1 MSVRKILFI
10 VVFVTIFSSCSVQRR
25 MTYLQNLEIGKEYP
39 AASAPELIVRKG
51 DELKISVSS
60 TEPSLAAPFNSK
72 RVFRE
77 DMMISDG
84 APVQEDESTSEGTS
98 YIVDDNGNIDFPVLG
113 LVKASGL
120 TLRNIRDNLS
130 EMIIRL
136 GYIKEPMI
144 DISIVNFTITV
155 IGEVSNKGNF
165 PIKGDRINVIQAI
178 AISGD
183 LLSTAKL
190 KDVTVIRTEGDKRI
204 AYALDL
210 RSKDLFDSPAFFLQQ
225 NDIVY
230 VKPLGTKMSSG
241 GELLL
246 SLTQL
251 GLSVATIV
259 TNAILWS
266 SR

>member
-39 AASAPELIVRKG
+39 AASAPELIVREG

-84 APVQEDESTSEGTS
+84 APVQDESTSEGTS

-136 GYIKEPMI
+136 GYMKEPMI

-178 AISGD
+178 ALSGD

-190 KDVTVIRTEGDKRI
+190 KDVTVIRTESGKRI

-210 RSKDLFDSPAFFLQQ
+210 RSKDIFDSPAFFLQQ

-230 VKPLGTKMSSG
+230 IKPQGTKISSG
-241 GELLL
+241 GELIF

-251 GLSVATIV
+251 GLSIATIV

>member
-1 MSVRKILFI
+1 MSVKKILFI
-10 VVFVTIFSSCSVQRR
+10 VVFVIIFSSCSVQRR

-84 APVQEDESTSEGTS
+84 APVQDESTAEGIS

-136 GYIKEPMI
+136 GYMKEPMI

-178 AISGD
+178 ALSGD

-204 AYALDL
+204 AYVLDL

>member
-1 MSVRKILFI
+1 MSVKKILFI
-10 VVFVTIFSSCSVQRR
+10 VVFVIIFSSCSVQRR

-84 APVQEDESTSEGTS
+84 APVQDESTAEGTS

-136 GYIKEPMI
+136 GYMKEPMI

-178 AISGD
+178 ALSGD

-204 AYALDL
+204 AYVLDL
-210 RSKDLFDSPAFFLQQ
+210 RSKDIFDSPAFFLQQ

-230 VKPLGTKMSSG
+230 IKPQGTKISSG
-241 GELLL
+241 GELIF

-251 GLSVATIV
+251 GLSIATIV